1 LSDLREIQT
10 SMQNSIVA
18 QTQSVLT
25 FQRESQTRIE
35 SRLRAIERRSENP
48 RQSSEIFSWPLEEP
62 REDLKGQ
69 QTKLH
74 QGFDSLEMLER
85 TTTIADRRNEFS
97 QETLSKIIRTE
108 LRNIMNSMIDDTVAP
123 TGWKRD
129 RFERH
134 SAAISDDVGQS
145 FQKDDEVSN
154 DVEIAPETPRTK
166 AFQAYPLISSSER
179 APQRRYRMKK
189 KTWRYCFLFGSLM
202 VHITT
207 LESLTE
213 FSDSRIITI
222 TVTFV
227 PSSRLSKAAMSAA
240 VRLNASHTGYWE
252 IGPIFRIINII
263 SDDAEI
269 WDYIE
274 SGDLHEV
281 QRLFKNRQVSV
292 RDCDSDGDTLLH
304 VSD

>member
-1 LSDLREIQT
+1 
-10 SMQNSIVA
+10 MQNSIVA

-25 FQRESQTRIE
+25 FQRESQSRIE
-35 SRLRAIERRSENP
+35 SRLGTIEKRSEDL
-48 RQSSEIFSWPLEEP
+48 RQSSKMLSGPLEEL

-69 QTKLH
+69 RTELH
-74 QGFDSLEMLER
+74 RCFDSLEMLER
-85 TTTIADRRNEFS
+85 TTTIADQRNEFS

-108 LRNIMNSMIDDTVAP
+108 LRNIMNSMIDDTVTPA
-123 TGWKRD
+123 GWKRD

-134 SAAISDDVGQS
+134 SAAIIDDVGQS
-145 FQKDDEVSN
+145 FQKGDEVSN
-154 DVEIAPETPRTK
+154 DIVIAQDTSETK
-166 AFQAYPLISSSER
+166 VFQSYPLIPSSER

-189 KTWRYCFLFGSLM
+189 KSWRYCFWFGSLM

-222 TVTFV
+222 TATFV
-227 PSSRLSKAAMSAA
+227 PSSRLPIAAMSAA
-240 VRLNASHTGYWE
+240 VRLNASHAGYWE

-263 SDDAEI
+263 SNDADI
-269 WDYIE
+269 WEYIE
-274 SGDLHEV
+274 SGNLHEV
-281 QRLFKNRQVSV
+281 QRLFKNRRASV
-292 RDCDSDGDTLLH
+292 RDCNSAGDTLLH

>member
-1 LSDLREIQT
+1 V
-10 SMQNSIVA
+10 QNSIVA

-25 FQRESQTRIE
+25 FQRESQSRIE
-35 SRLRAIERRSENP
+35 SRLRTMERQSENL
-48 RQSSEIFSWPLEEP
+48 RQSSKTLSGPLEEL

-69 QTKLH
+69 RTELH
-74 QGFDSLEMLER
+74 RYFDSLEMLER
-85 TTTIADRRNEFS
+85 TTTIADRRNDPI

-108 LRNIMNSMIDDTVAP
+108 LRNFMNSMIDDTVAP

-154 DVEIAPETPRTK
+154 DVEIALETPGTK

-179 APQRRYRMKK
+179 APQRRYRMKNK
-189 KTWRYCFLFGSLM
+189 SWRYCILFGSLM

-292 RDCDSDGDTLLH
+292 RDCDSDGYTLLH

>member
-1 LSDLREIQT
+1 
-10 SMQNSIVA
+10 MQNSIVA

-35 SRLRAIERRSENP
+35 SRLGAIERRSENP
-48 RQSSEIFSWPLEEP
+48 RQSSEILSWPLEES
-62 REDLKGQ
+62 REDLKGK

-145 FQKDDEVSN
+145 FQNDEVSS
-154 DVEIAPETPRTK
+154 DVEIAPETPGTK

-189 KTWRYCFLFGSLM
+189 KSWRYCILFGSLM

-213 FSDSRIITI
+213 FSDSRIITV
-222 TVTFV
+222 TATFV
-227 PSSRLSKAAMSAA
+227 PSSRLSIAAMSAA
-240 VRLNASHTGYWE
+240 VRLNASHAGYWE

-263 SDDAEI
+263 SDDADI
-269 WDYIE
+269 WDHIKNV
-274 SGDLHEV
+274 DLRAV
-281 QRLFKNRQVSV
+281 QQLFKKRRASV
-292 RDCDSDGDTLLH
+292 RDCTSDGDTLLH

>member
-1 LSDLREIQT
+1 LSDLSEIRT

-25 FQRESQTRIE
+25 FQRESQSRIE
-35 SRLRAIERRSENP
+35 SRLGTIEKRSEDL
-48 RQSSEIFSWPLEEP
+48 RQSSKMLSGPLEEL

-69 QTKLH
+69 RTELH
-74 QGFDSLEMLER
+74 RCFDSLEMLER
-85 TTTIADRRNEFS
+85 TTTIADQRNEFS

-134 SAAISDDVGQS
+134 SAAISDDVGQI
-145 FQKDDEVSN
+145 FQEDDEVSN
-154 DVEIAPETPRTK
+154 DIEIAQDTPETK
-166 AFQAYPLISSSER
+166 AFQAYPSIHSSER

-189 KTWRYCFLFGSLM
+189 KSWRYCLLFGSLM

-222 TVTFV
+222 TATFV
-227 PSSRLSKAAMSAA
+227 PSSLLSITAMSAA
-240 VRLNASHTGYWE
+240 VRLNASHAGYWE
-252 IGPIFRIINII
+252 IGPIFRMINII
-263 SDDAEI
+263 SNDADI
-269 WDYIE
+269 WDHIE
-274 SGDLHEV
+274 NGDLREV
-281 QRLFKNRQVSV
+281 QRLFKKRRASV
-292 RDCDSDGDTLLH
+292 RDCASDGDTLLH